1 MCSILVKLIEVS
13 YEVGNKVGG
22 IHTVLASKAHLMVT
36 RFSRY
41 FLVGFYNPQKSPR
54 EFEEFDDVP
63 EDIARVADVLAREG
77 VALHYGQW
85 LVQGKPPAVLL
96 ELKDIW
102 GQINDVKYKYW
113 EWFKIDSLESDA
125 WFDEPLL
132 WSYAVGRFLK
142 EYLGDSKDTVALFH
156 EWLSGGALL
165 YLRKHAPHIPTIFH
179 THATMLGRVLANAG
193 YDLYNLID
201 KRWADPIE
209 LAYKHHIQAK
219 HLTERASAQA
229 ATVFTTVSEV
239 TAKEAAFILGRQPD
253 LVLPNGLDMS
263 AIPSMEDLSYK
274 HIVNKRRI
282 REFVRAY
289 FGPYYS
295 INLDNTL
302 YFYFSG
308 RYDIRV
314 KGIDVL
320 LPALAQ
326 LNERMKTLNSD
337 KNVVFFLFVAREG
350 YPVNPE
356 VLRNLDI
363 YATIQDHVD
372 AFLPQL
378 RDKILSNLVEGKL
391 PGDSVFDESF
401 RYELRRLMLTFRQ
414 PSGTL
419 PPISTHL
426 PSPDDYIANRLRE
439 LGLTN
444 KPEDKVKVI
453 YYPAY
458 VRPGDGLL
466 AMNYYDMVT
475 GMQLGVFP
483 SYYEPWGYT
492 PLEAAAYHVPAITTD
507 VAGFGRFVLSQY
519 GEFARRSGIS
529 VLARRGVSDDRFVSE
544 LADAMYWVVSL
555 PRRERLEQKIEAMY
569 MAKNADWS
577 KLIEAYERAV
587 ELAEMM
593 CMGN

>member
-1 MCSILVKLIEVS
+1 VKLIEVS

-22 IHTVLASKAHLMVT
+22 IHTVLASKARLMASL
-36 RFSRY
+36 FSPY
-41 FLVGFYNPQKSPR
+41 LLIGFYNPQKSPK
-54 EFEEFDDVP
+54 EFEEAEMP
-63 EDIARVADVLAREG
+63 EGVARVAEVLAKEG
-77 VALHYGQW
+77 VIVHYGNW
-85 LVQGKPPAVLL
+85 LVPGKPPAVLL

-125 WFDEPLL
+125 WFNEPVL

-142 EYLGDSKDTVALFH
+142 EYLGDAKDTAVLCH

-193 YDLYNLID
+193 YNLYDLID
-201 KRWADPIE
+201 KRWADPVD
-209 LAYKHHIQAK
+209 LAYKHRIQAK
-219 HLTERASAQA
+219 HLTERASAHA

-253 LVLPNGLDMS
+253 LVLPNGLDM
-263 AIPSMEDLSYK
+263 AKIPSVEDLSYK

-282 REFVRAY
+282 SEFVRAY
-289 FGPYYS
+289 FGPYYP
-295 INLDNTL
+295 IDLENTL

-326 LNERMKTLNSD
+326 LNDLLKESNID
-337 KNVVFFLFVAREG
+337 KNVVFFLFVARDG
-350 YPVNPE
+350 YQVNPE
-356 VLRNLDI
+356 VLRNLTV
-363 YATIQDHVD
+363 YATIQDHLD
-372 AFLPQL
+372 AFMPQL
-378 RDKILSNLVEGKL
+378 RDRILSGMVEGRL
-391 PGDSVFDESF
+391 PDGSVFDEGF

-414 PSGTL
+414 PAGDL
-419 PPISTHL
+419 PPISTHI
-426 PSPDDYIANRLRE
+426 PAPDDYIANRLRE

-444 KPEDKVKVI
+444 KPDDKVKVV

-458 VRPGDGLL
+458 VGPGDGLL
-466 AMNYYDMVT
+466 GMNYYDMVA

-492 PLEAAAYHVPAITTD
+492 PLETAAYRVPSITTD
-507 VAGFGRFVLSQY
+507 VAGFGQFILSQY

-529 VLARRGVSDDRFVSE
+529 VLARSGVSDERFISD
-544 LADAMYWVVSL
+544 LADAMYWVLSM
-555 PRRERLEQKIEAMY
+555 PRRERLERKIEANY
-569 MAKNADWS
+569 MAKKADWAN
-577 KLIEAYERAV
+577 LIDAYVRAV
-587 ELAEMM
+587 ELALRSSS
-593 CMGN
+593 

>member
-1 MCSILVKLIEVS
+1 MKLVEVS

-22 IHTVLASKAHLMVT
+22 IHTVLASKAHLMSK
-36 RFSRY
+36 RFSPY
-41 FLVGFYNPQKSPR
+41 LLVGFYSPQKSPR
-54 EFEEFDDVP
+54 EFEESDAVP
-63 EDIARVADVLAREG
+63 EEIGRVSDVLTKDG
-77 VALHYGQW
+77 VVLHYGRW
-85 LVQGKPPAVLL
+85 LVPGKPPAVLL

-102 GQINDVKYKYW
+102 GQINEIKYKYW

-125 WFDEPLL
+125 WFDEPIL
-132 WSYAVGRFLK
+132 WSYAVGMFLK

-165 YLRKHAPHIPTIFH
+165 YLKKHAPQVPTIFH

-193 YDLYNLID
+193 YDLYDLID
-201 KRWADPIE
+201 RRWADPTA

-219 HLTERASAQA
+219 HLTERASAQN

-239 TAKEAAFILGRQPD
+239 TAREAAFILGRQPD

-263 AIPSMEDLSYK
+263 VIPSIEDLSYK

-282 REFVRAY
+282 NEFVRAY
-289 FGPYYS
+289 FGPYYPVD
-295 INLDNTL
+295 LDNTL

-320 LPALAQ
+320 LPALAR
-326 LNERMKTLNSD
+326 LNERMKELGCK
-337 KNVVFFLFVAREG
+337 KNVVFFLFVARDG
-350 YPVNPE
+350 YQVNPE
-356 VLRNLDI
+356 VLRNLDV
-363 YATIQDHVD
+363 YATIQDHLD
-372 AFLPQL
+372 EFMPQL
-378 RDKILSNLVEGKL
+378 RDRILSDLVRGNV
-391 PGDSVFDESF
+391 PDGSVFDEGF

-414 PSGTL
+414 PRDAL
-419 PPISTHL
+419 PPISTHV
-426 PSPDDYIANRLRE
+426 PAPDDYIANRLRE

-444 KPEDKVKVI
+444 KPDDKVKVI

-466 AMNYYDMVT
+466 AMNYYDVIT

-492 PLEAAAYHVPAITTD
+492 PLEAAAYRVPAITTD
-507 VAGFGRFVLSQY
+507 VAGFGRFILSQY

-529 VLARRGVSDDRFVSE
+529 VLARRGVSDDRFVE
-544 LADAMYWVVSL
+544 DLADAMYWVVSL
-555 PRRERLEQKIEAMY
+555 PRRERLERKIEAVY
-569 MAKNADWS
+569 MAKNADWA
-577 KLIEAYERAV
+577 KLIDAYVRAA
-587 ELAEMM
+587 ELALH
-593 CMGN
+593 NSS